1 MVTKLAGVH
10 TVARRREVALE
21 KPNRADVPSSL
32 PLSDRIYL
40 RARYRIDTEKLN
52 RFDRLGLSR
61 DEIAEL
67 LDRQATVDAMA
78 PGLNLG

>member
-1 MVTKLAGVH
+1 M
-10 TVARRREVALE
+10 E
-21 KPNRADVPSSL
+21 KPDRVVVPSSL

-67 LDRQATVDAMA
+67 LDRQATADPLA
-78 PGLNLG
+78 PGLRLV